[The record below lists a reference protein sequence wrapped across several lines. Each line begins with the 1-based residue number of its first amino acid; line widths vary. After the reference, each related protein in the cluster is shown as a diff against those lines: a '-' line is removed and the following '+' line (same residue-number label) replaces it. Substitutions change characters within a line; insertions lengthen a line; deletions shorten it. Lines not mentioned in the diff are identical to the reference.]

1 MLWLF
6 VGRTRVYLLRYS
18 VLFTVESLYWL
29 DLYTLTF
36 FWGSFMLFLSWCLL
50 CFRACLFID
59 ALWSPA
65 GKGLTS

>member
-6 VGRTRVYLLRYS
+6 VGCTRVHLLRYS
-18 VLFTVESLYWL
+18 VLLYWL